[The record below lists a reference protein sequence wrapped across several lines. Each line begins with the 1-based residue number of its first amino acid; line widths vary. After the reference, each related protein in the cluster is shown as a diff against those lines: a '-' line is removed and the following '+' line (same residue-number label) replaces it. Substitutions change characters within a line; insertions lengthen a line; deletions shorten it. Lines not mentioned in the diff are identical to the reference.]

1 MWQRSALVMVFIV
14 IGLIIVEAIDAATHY
29 DLDSAGIEPRRIDG
43 LDGIVWSPFLHANW
57 GHLWTNLA
65 VGVVLGFLLLLA
77 RRFLFVT
84 AVVWITSGLGVW
96 LFAPSGSVTVGA
108 SGVIFGWLAYLLVRG
123 LFNRNL
129 WQILGGLVLLLV
141 YGSVLW
147 GVLPTDPTVS
157 WQGHL
162 FGAIGGVLAAWF
174 LADRDRRRRSPG
186 NAAAGGSPM
195 PGVSQ

>member
-1 MWQRSALVMVFIV
+1 MWQRSALVMVFLV
-14 IGLIIVEAIDAATHY
+14 VGLIIVEAIDAATHY

-57 GHLWTNLA
+57 DHLWTNLA

-84 AVVWITSGLGVW
+84 AVVWIASGLGVW
-96 LFAPSGSVTVGA
+96 LFAPTGSVTVGA

-123 LFNRNL
+123 LFNHNV
-129 WQILGGLVLLLV
+129 WQILGGVVLFVV

-147 GVLPTDPTVS
+147 GVLPTDPMVS

-174 LADRDRRRRSPG
+174 LADRDRRRRVPPG
-186 NAAAGGSPM
+186 PAHPDSTP
-195 PGVSQ
+195 PGVAS